1 MLGGKKFAV
10 TVCESRTLCLDIGI
24 IVSPAQELSSM
35 GTVAHHC

>member
-10 TVCESRTLCLDIGI
+10 AVCGTLRLDIGI
-24 IVSPAQELSSM
+24 IVSAAQELSTL

>member
-10 TVCESRTLCLDIGI
+10 TVCESGTLHLNIGI
-24 IVSPAQELSSM
+24 VSAAQELSTL

>member
-10 TVCESRTLCLDIGI
+10 NVCETGTLRLDIRI
-24 IVSPAQELSSM
+24 IVSAAQELSTL